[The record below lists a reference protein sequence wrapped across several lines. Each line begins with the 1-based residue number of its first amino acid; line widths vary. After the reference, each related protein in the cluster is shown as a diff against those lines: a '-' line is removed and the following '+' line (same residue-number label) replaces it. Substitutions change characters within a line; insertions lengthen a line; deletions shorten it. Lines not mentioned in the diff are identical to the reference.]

1 MTASGNDQTHA
12 DDAQGDPRHWWR
24 RIQWID
30 VVLVILGVIVLLM
43 MTFELWLPHNPIG
56 PE

>member
-1 MTASGNDQTHA
+1 MTESPNDQTRA
-12 DDAQGDPRHWWR
+12 DDGQRDPQQWWR

-56 PE
+56 LE

>member
-1 MTASGNDQTHA
+1 MTPSGNDGTRAA
-12 DDAQGDPRHWWR
+12 DSIEDIRPWWR

-30 VVLVILGVIVLLM
+30 VVFVILGVIILLM
-43 MTFELWLPHNPIG
+43 MTFELWLPHNPLG